1 MNEEII
7 KSARSHFPFLKKE
20 IIYFNHASD
29 SPISTEVKKAIVDF
43 VNSRCDDCDFDYK
56 SFLKRAEETK
66 QLLAEMMNCNAERIA
81 FSENTSTGVNILAQG
96 VNWKPGDIILLNDV
110 EFPANVYPFLNLEK
124 KSVKIEYIKAKKG
137 IVTAEDVIESIKPKT
152 KLISISFVQ
161 FLSGYRVD
169 LEKIGKVCREKNII
183 LSVDAIQ
190 GLGAVRLDVIKS
202 NIDFLS
208 CGTQK
213 WMMGIQGL
221 SFIYLTKELQDKLKT
236 VPAGWLS
243 VDDAWNMLDYQLKFK
258 ESAGRYQPGTLNTV
272 AIYAL
277 NAALKFFKQFGFD
290 KIEKRIISNSKY
302 FIKKLSELGYNPP
315 LKNLDD
321 KYIAGIV
328 SVLTDKAGEIFNY
341 LSNKKIICSEREGY
355 LRFAPHFYNT
365 IDEIDKVVAEL
376 KNISNL
382 TTGIHN

>member
-1 MNEEII
+1 MNAEQL
-7 KSARSHFPFLKKE
+7 KSARSHFPYLDKG

-29 SPISTEVKKAIVDF
+29 SPISTEVKKVIVDF
-43 VNSRCDDCDFDYK
+43 VNSRSDDCDFDYK

-66 QLLAEMMNCNAERIA
+66 QILAEMMNCEKDRIA
-81 FSENTSTGVNILAQG
+81 FSENTSTGLNILAQG
-96 VNWKPGDIILLNDV
+96 IDWKAGDIILLNDV

-124 KSVKIEYIKAKKG
+124 KRVKIEYIKAKNG
-137 IVTAEDVIESIKPKT
+137 ILTAEDVIESIKPQT

-169 LEKIGKVCREKNII
+169 LEKIGSVCREKNII

-190 GLGAVRLDVIKS
+190 GLGAVRLDVTKS
-202 NIDFLS
+202 KIDFLS

-221 SFIYLTKELQDKLKT
+221 SFIYLTKDLQDKIDT
-236 VPAGWLS
+236 VPSGWLS
-243 VDDAWNMLDYQLKFK
+243 VDDAWNLLDYKLKFK
-258 ESAGRYQPGTLNTV
+258 ETASRYQPGTLNTA

-290 KIEKRIISNSKY
+290 EVERQIISNSKY
-302 FIKKLSELGYNPP
+302 FIKKLSELGYYSP
-315 LKNLDD
+315 LKNLDY
-321 KYIAGIV
+321 KYLAGIV
-328 SVLTDKAGEIFNY
+328 SIITDRAGEIFNH
-341 LSNKKIICSEREGY
+341 LSNKKIICSDRAGY
-355 LRFAPHFYNT
+355 LRFSPHFYNT
-365 IDEIDKVVAEL
+365 VDEIDKVVAEL

-382 TTGIHN
+382 TTWNS